1 MRLTKGAQT
10 QHNPNPNIQCWR
22 NIFSRKWE
30 KGKESEHFFS
40 SVTLSSLLFPL
51 VWNLVKPLIYS
62 SEFVN
67 FVSFSHLGP
76 FFFVFCIVNL
86 AWFVKIQVGFC
97 FMWSGFDL
105 IGLGYVYLQPW
116 FDFFLIIIRG
126 LNVMT
131 FGVICCTV
139 IVLILILV
147 LASDFVLLLCLWFC
161 GNLIVK
167 I

>member
-1 MRLTKGAQT
+1 MRLNKGSTNTAQPQYPMLT
-10 QHNPNPNIQCWR
+10 QYFLEKMRERKRKWAFFQLCHSPVSSLSLGLEFGKAFDLFIRIYNFCI
-22 NIFSRKWE
+22 IFSSR
-30 KGKESEHFFS
+30 
-40 SVTLSSLLFPL
+40 SLLFVL
-51 VWNLVKPLIYS
+51 
-62 SEFVN
+62 
-67 FVSFSHLGP
+67 
-76 FFFVFCIVNL
+76 CIVNL

-116 FDFFLIIIRG
+116 FDFFLVIIRG

>member
-116 FDFFLIIIRG
+116 FDFFFNHNSWFECYDFWCNLLYCDCFNIDSS
-126 LNVMT
+126 
-131 FGVICCTV
+131 FG
-139 IVLILILV
+139 
-147 LASDFVLLLCLWFC
+147 FWFC
-161 GNLIVK
+161 AFIVFMVLW
-167 I
+167 